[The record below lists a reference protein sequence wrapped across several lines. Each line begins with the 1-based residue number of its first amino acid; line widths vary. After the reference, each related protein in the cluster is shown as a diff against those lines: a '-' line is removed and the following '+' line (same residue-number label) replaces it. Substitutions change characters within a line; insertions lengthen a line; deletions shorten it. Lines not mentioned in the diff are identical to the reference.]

1 MLKLEENKGILR
13 YLIIMMAIMAGVSV
27 ANLYYNQPLLE
38 LIRSEFSV
46 TEVQANLISV
56 ITQIGYAT
64 GLFLIIPM
72 GDLYS
77 RRMIILISMLSAALA
92 SAIIG
97 FAPSL
102 ILV

>member
-1 MLKLEENKGILR
+1 MIKLEENKGISR
-13 YLIIMMAIMAGVSV
+13 YLILMMAILAGVSV

-38 LIRSEFSV
+38 LIRMDFSV

-77 RRMIILISMLSAALA
+77 YTATNKIKNKKSSLLSYVFF
-92 SAIIG
+92 S
-97 FAPSL
+97 
-102 ILV
+102 V